1 MKLWSGRFQ
10 QDIDRAAD
18 ALNRSFPFD
27 RRMFREDVEGS
38 IAHVTML
45 GRCRIIDPGEA
56 ERIAAELVRIRED
69 VEAGRLSMESDCE
82 DVHTFVEEELTRR
95 LGDAGRRLHTARSRN
110 DQVATDIRLW
120 TRTQICDIAEMT
132 LTLCDALAELAG
144 DNADAIMPGYTHLQ
158 RAQPVSFGHYMC
170 AYAEMLLR
178 DADRLQDCLRRLNI
192 SPLGSGAL
200 AGTTYETDRHLT
212 AALLGFDA
220 PCENSLDGVSDR
232 DFALELMSAL
242 SILMMHISRL
252 SEEMILWASLEFR
265 FVELSDAYS
274 TGSSIMPQKKNPD
287 LCELARGKTGRVYGD
302 LFTLLTVMKG
312 LPLAYNKDMQEDKE
326 ALFDAVDTVRGVLCV
341 FPDMLRTM
349 RIRRENM
356 RAAAGAGFINATDC
370 ADYLVKKGMPFR
382 TAYKIVGEIVGEC
395 TQNGK
400 TLESMS
406 LADYKTHS
414 ELFGEDVYEAI
425 RLENCLAL
433 RRSYGG
439 PAPENVRAA
448 VERLKGRIHVA
459 AAAFDGEE

>member
-1 MKLWSGRFQ
+1 
-10 QDIDRAAD
+10 
-18 ALNRSFPFD
+18 
-27 RRMFREDVEGS
+27 
-38 IAHVTML
+38 
-45 GRCRIIDPGEA
+45 
-56 ERIAAELVRIRED
+56 
-69 VEAGRLSMESDCE
+69 
-82 DVHTFVEEELTRR
+82 
-95 LGDAGRRLHTARSRN
+95 
-110 DQVATDIRLW
+110 
-120 TRTQICDIAEMT
+120 
-132 LTLCDALAELAG
+132 ALAELAG

-178 DADRLQDCLRRLNI
+178 DSDRLQDCMRRLNV

-265 FVELSDAYS
+265 FIELSDAYS

-406 LADYKTHS
+406 LADYQSHS
-414 ELFGEDVYEAI
+414 ELFGEDVYDAI
-425 RLENCLAL
+425 NLENCLAL

-459 AAAFDGEE
+459 AAAFGGEE